1 MTPGRAVPRALDRC
15 TVSTTEPYGII
26 RHGMRHGSVEPRTA
40 RRTVTVLITAARLAG
55 PDRTGP
61 RLGGPARRV
70 RCPVPGSR
78 VRSPRPRAR
87 PTPATRAFNAFVGWR
102 SPQVIPD
109 DLVLAYIR
117 TARHRL

>member
-1 MTPGRAVPRALDRC
+1 M
-15 TVSTTEPYGII
+15 STTEPYGII

-40 RRTVTVLITAARLAG
+40 RRTVTVLITGYYRSTARWTR
-55 PDRTGP
+55 PDRTAARRP
-61 RLGGPARRV
+61 GPAG
-70 RCPVPGSR
+70 PVSG
-78 VRSPRPRAR
+78 AR
-87 PTPATRAFNAFVGWR
+87 LQGPVATPTASTPATRAFNAFVGWR